1 MLAQLDMIFDA
12 NAKLANRAMWNDDE
26 RWDFYALTLFSLI
39 NYHQWFNGWEIDP
52 KTDDVVND
60 FFLSLLLLES
70 ILSRSTRITLVGFFY
85 SLRLKGRWQA
95 GEKVE
100 VVETREFAFV
110 RSPWGAMFPPKKKYL
125 LSIRNASPKHYVWLC
140 WLHVKIC
147 TKSYSQT
154 FDADSWECF
163 RWGSMDGQF
172 HHRSLLFS
180 CHNVAL
186 FVDFFFL
193 SVFSFFFRFHSIY
206 SNVSSRL
213 CFDSFH
219 AFVKRAELMTRGV
232 HAMTKQFIL
241 RRKMKRA
248 KLSRLI
254 HASVVNPHHVKL
266 LTIGFYE
273 RCVRN
278 GFRSVETRSFNL
290 CAFVETAIKHFEK
303 WVSEDSSNGN

>member
-1 MLAQLDMIFDA
+1 MVSFIIEVCFLAATTSRFL
-12 NAKLANRAMWNDDE
+12 
-26 RWDFYALTLFSLI
+26 LTFFS
-39 NYHQWFNGWEIDP
+39 
-52 KTDDVVND
+52 
-60 FFLSLLLLES
+60 SL
-70 ILSRSTRITLVGFFY
+70 Y
-85 SLRLKGRWQA
+85 
-95 GEKVE
+95 
-100 VVETREFAFV
+100 
-110 RSPWGAMFPPKKKYL
+110 
-125 LSIRNASPKHYVWLC
+125 
-140 WLHVKIC
+140 
-147 TKSYSQT
+147 
-154 FDADSWECF
+154 
-163 RWGSMDGQF
+163 
-172 HHRSLLFS
+172 
-180 CHNVAL
+180 
-186 FVDFFFL
+186 
-193 SVFSFFFRFHSIY
+193 SVFFCFHSIY

-278 GFRSVETRSFNL
+278 GFRSAETRSFNL